1 MVPVNFIRT
10 DKITVYIPC
19 LELGVVFLLFFFF
32 FLHFPIVCFP
42 CAGLYSCYCATMER
56 FGSDFFYFY
65 STGHLST

>member
-32 FLHFPIVCFP
+32 FPTFS
-42 CAGLYSCYCATMER
+42 YSV
-56 FGSDFFYFY
+56 
-65 STGHLST
+65 LSLRWVIQLLLCNYGTVRV